1 MKNTTTLPATLAR
14 ELRLADGDVLLVD
27 KPKGWTSFD
36 VVHKVRRLFRLKKAG
51 HAGTL
56 DPLATGLLIVCTGRM
71 TREIERFMATEKEYL
86 VTMRLGARTP
96 SFDAESAVC
105 ETRSTDDITGDRV
118 RTALAGFVG
127 TYRQV
132 PPMWSAV
139 KVKGQRLYRYAQR
152 GQEVQRPVREVTI
165 QAITPVRV
173 AVPEVE
179 MTVVC
184 SKGTYIRSL
193 VDDIGASLGCGAF
206 VSALR
211 RTRIGPYLVDDAAT
225 IEDLVRY
232 AQEADLPAPSGPAG
246 RAGAQAV

>member
-1 MKNTTTLPATLAR
+1 MKNATTLPATLAR
-14 ELRLADGDVLLVD
+14 ELRLAEGDVLLID

-71 TREIERFMATEKEYL
+71 TREIERFMGAEKEYR

-96 SFDAESAVC
+96 SFDAETAVC
-105 ETRSTDDITGDRV
+105 ETRSTDDITEDRV
-118 RTALAGFVG
+118 RTTLAGFLG
-127 TYRQV
+127 TCRQV

-152 GQEVQRPVREVTI
+152 GLVVQRPAREVTI
-165 QAITPVRV
+165 HAITATRI

-193 VDDIGASLGCGAF
+193 VDDLGTALGCGAY
-206 VSALR
+206 VAALR
-211 RTRIGPYLVDDAAT
+211 RTRIGPYAVEDAAT
-225 IEDLVRY
+225 IEDLLRY
-232 AQEADLPAPSGPAG
+232 AQETPQGQADA
-246 RAGAQAV
+246 RAV